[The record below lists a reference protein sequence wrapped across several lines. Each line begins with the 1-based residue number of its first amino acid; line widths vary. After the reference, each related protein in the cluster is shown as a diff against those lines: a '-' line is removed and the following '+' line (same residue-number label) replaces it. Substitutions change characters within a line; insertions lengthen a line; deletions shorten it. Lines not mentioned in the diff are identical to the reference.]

1 MLIEVLASIMGIIM
15 SLGYYPQAYSIW
27 KKKSAGNVSKLS
39 YIIFAIGTTTWLA
52 YGILINSL
60 TIILSF
66 GLGVIGSWLVLIL
79 TFVYR
84 KKK

>member
-1 MLIEVLASIMGIIM
+1 MIIEILASIMGIIM
-15 SLGYYPQAYSIW
+15 SLGYYPQAYSIL
-27 KKKSAGNVSKLS
+27 KSKSAKNVSKLS
-39 YIIFAIGTTTWLA
+39 YTIFAIGTTTWLI

-79 TFVYR
+79 TLIYR